1 MPFIRF
7 VELAPGRRPGPI
19 PVFQVHIFLLSPEPA
34 DSVFSAV
41 WSLPAASSSAPV
53 LGSDQTATRQRGCLC
68 PLNRGNL
75 SRCRDK
81 RRQPVTAGRAKKEPE
96 RALNPFSLL
105 GNANHSAAFTHPGT
119 QSGLP
124 LGGRIGEHS
133 STQ

>member
-75 SRCRDK
+75 MGSTRTRPDNSTIITGRSSGELKFWDVESCEIKTK
-81 RRQPVTAGRAKKEPE
+81 RSISVAMSTPF
-96 RALNPFSLL
+96 ALAVSPDGNLL
-105 GNANHSAAFTHPGT
+105 AA
-119 QSGLP
+119 
-124 LGGRIGEHS
+124 
-133 STQ
+133 